1 MRPACLLF
9 LLGKL
14 LLSSLKDLDPEVLE
28 SLEKDF
34 SEYFCKIKQLCLLQP
49 QIRIDTSVFVQ
60 LYESHRPY
68 VMQSLNPE
76 ANKNNKNTKVWSLI
90 IAADLYGAVIPA
102 ALIIYLPLPFPNQD
116 SPYMEFQL
124 CTLRKIFMS
133 FYLLEG

>member
-49 QIRIDTSVFVQ
+49 QIRIDKSVFVQ
-60 LYESHRPY
+60 QYESHRPY

-76 ANKNNKNTKVWSLI
+76 AYKNNKNTKVWSLI

-102 ALIIYLPLPFPNQD
+102 ALIIYLSLPLPDQD
-116 SPYMEFQL
+116 SLYMELQL
-124 CTLRKIFMS
+124 CTLRKIFTS
-133 FYLLEG
+133 CRLLEG